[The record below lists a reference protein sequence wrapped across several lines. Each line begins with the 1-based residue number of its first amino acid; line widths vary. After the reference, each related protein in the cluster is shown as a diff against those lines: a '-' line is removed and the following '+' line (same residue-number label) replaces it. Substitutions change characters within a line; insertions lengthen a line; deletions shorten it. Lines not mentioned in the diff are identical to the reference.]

1 MVDVMID
8 QIVAFDSQFQEHCLE
23 FTVLVDQARI
33 FVKAGDGGNG
43 SSSFR
48 REKYIPMGG
57 PDGGDGGNGGDV
69 ILTVVENLNT
79 LLPFQYVQEYKA
91 EPGGPGSRQK
101 KHGRNG
107 KPKIVKVPPGT
118 VVTLD
123 ETGEFIADLTE
134 PGEELVIARGG
145 KGGLGN
151 VHFKSSVR
159 RSPKLAELGEPGEQ
173 RWVKLE
179 LRLIADVGL
188 VGLPN
193 AGKSTL
199 LSASTRAKPKIADY
213 PFTTLTP
220 NLGVVEIGGASGQ
233 AFVVAD
239 IPGLIEG
246 AAGGAG
252 LGHEFLRHV
261 HRTRVLIHVVDAAG
275 GLEGRD
281 PLDDFR
287 KINAELAAFDAEMA
301 SKPMVVA
308 LNKVDLVE
316 ARENLPRLHETL
328 RAEGF
333 TVFEISA
340 ATGQGVQDLYQDVA
354 ARLREIDAD
363 QAEERRKQAER
374 PQRRVYTMANVD
386 DRAWDVRKL
395 DERHFIVEGIGVERF
410 TNMTNFDSWEG
421 AERFQK
427 MLRNS
432 GIEKELRRLGIRQ
445 GDTVHIARHQ
455 LAWGEQDDEDGGF
468 TIDDDGEDVDEEGEF
483 EWELADDEEFAE
495 EIHRS

>member
-1 MVDVMID
+1 
-8 QIVAFDSQFQEHCLE
+8 
-23 FTVLVDQARI
+23 
-33 FVKAGDGGNG
+33 
-43 SSSFR
+43 
-48 REKYIPMGG
+48 
-57 PDGGDGGNGGDV
+57 
-69 ILTVVENLNT
+69 VV
-79 LLPFQYVQEYKA
+79 
-91 EPGGPGSRQK
+91 S
-101 KHGRNG
+101 
-107 KPKIVKVPPGT
+107 
-118 VVTLD
+118 LD

-151 VHFKSSVR
+151 VHFKSSIR
-159 RSPKLAELGEPGEQ
+159 RSPKLAELGEPGED

-199 LSASTRAKPKIADY
+199 LAASTRAKPKIADY
-213 PFTTLTP
+213 PFTTLSP

-246 AAGGAG
+246 AAEGAG

-275 GLEGRD
+275 GLEGRN
-281 PLDDFR
+281 PLEDFR

-301 SKPMVVA
+301 AKPMVVA
-308 LNKVDLVE
+308 LNKVDLAE
-316 ARENLPRLHETL
+316 ARENLDDLETTL
-328 RAEGF
+328 RGEGF

-340 ATGQGVQDLYQDVA
+340 ATGEGVQELYQDVA
-354 ARLREIDAD
+354 ARLREIEAD
-363 QAEERRKQAER
+363 LAEERRKEADR
-374 PQRRVYTMANVD
+374 PLRRVYTMGNID

-395 DERHFIVEGIGVERF
+395 GEGDYVVEGVGVERF
-410 TNMTNFDSWEG
+410 TNMTNFDSWEA

-427 MLRNS
+427 MLRTS
-432 GIEKELRRLGIRQ
+432 GIERELRRLGIRQ
-445 GDTVHIARHQ
+445 GDTVHIAKKQ
-455 LAWGEQDDEDGGF
+455 LSWGDQDDEDGGF
-468 TIDDDGEDVDEEGEF
+468 ELDDEAFTDDDEF
-483 EWELADDEEFAE
+483 GMELEDDEAFAE
-495 EIHRS
+495 EMHRS